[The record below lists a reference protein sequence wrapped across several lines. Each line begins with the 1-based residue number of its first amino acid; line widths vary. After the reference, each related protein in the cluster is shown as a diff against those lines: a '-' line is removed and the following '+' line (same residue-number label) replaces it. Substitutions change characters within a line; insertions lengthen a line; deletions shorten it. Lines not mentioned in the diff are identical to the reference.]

1 MRRSSKGKRKVPN
14 DGIVYFDPV
23 LRRLVK
29 YNQQQPVLRV
39 VKLSPQ
45 QRHVSRNVV
54 KLSPQKR
61 HVSRSVI
68 KLSPQQRFN
77 QQRLQTRVSPNPRR
91 LQYYQRR
98 STYNKPFSKNGDQAI
113 KDYMKYAIER
123 NAKKQPHLLSY
134 PKAPKVKTE

>member
-39 VKLSPQ
+39 V
-45 QRHVSRNVV
+45 
-54 KLSPQKR
+54 
-61 HVSRSVI
+61 

>member
-29 YNQQQPVLRV
+29 YNQQQPVLR
-39 VKLSPQ
+39 
-45 QRHVSRNVV
+45 VV